1 MGYEDPR
8 LSVYFLPM
16 DDRGG
21 YCVNEACSTRKCG
34 GRKVVIRQAVRL
46 ISDMLESIT
55 DDAYF
60 EARQIVSEIS
70 GGKMPFEEISE
81 AQLAECENKAK
92 RRKTGEP
99 LQYILGNW
107 EFYGRKYF
115 VGEGVLIPRPETE
128 LLCDIAKAHLK
139 NTGGTAVDLCSGSGC
154 IAVTVALEANVKAVG
169 IEISDK
175 AYGYFLKNIEQNKAE
190 RSVTA
195 INGDIFDKNILG
207 RFEDDSLFAVL
218 SNPPYISSADMKA
231 LQKEVTFEPELAL
244 FGGEDGLDFYRRLIP
259 MWAGKLRSG
268 GLFAVE
274 IGEEQGQAVSRIFE
288 GAGFNP
294 EIIRDYSGHD
304 RIVSSIK
311 R

>member
-1 MGYEDPR
+1 M
-8 LSVYFLPM
+8 
-16 DDRGG
+16 
-21 YCVNEACSTRKCG
+21 
-34 GRKVVIRQAVRL
+34 VIRQAVRL
-46 ISDMLESIT
+46 ISDMLESVT

-81 AQLAECENKAK
+81 AQLAECEDKAK

-128 LLCDIAKAHLK
+128 LLCDIAIGHLK

-175 AYGYFLKNIEQNKAE
+175 AYGYFLKNIEQNKVE

-195 INGDIFDKNILG
+195 INGDIFDKDILG
-207 RFEDDSLFAVL
+207 R
-218 SNPPYISSADMKA
+218 
-231 LQKEVTFEPELAL
+231 
-244 FGGEDGLDFYRRLIP
+244 G
-259 MWAGKLRSG
+259 
-268 GLFAVE
+268 
-274 IGEEQGQAVSRIFE
+274 
-288 GAGFNP
+288 
-294 EIIRDYSGHD
+294 
-304 RIVSSIK
+304 
-311 R
+311 